1 MVYRPNSLVANT
13 HANLLEQNKVCI
25 STRVQVPQE
34 WFGTPYGCRVSV
46 FGQQHG
52 YRVVMWKQFILFLDV
67 DRTALKSTFKDQN
80 NRIAT
85 FSFFEI
91 FLWNFCC
98 NECNGG
104 NKIKA
109 KMFITIT
116 RVSGH

>member
-52 YRVVMWKQFILFLDV
+52 YRVVM
-67 DRTALKSTFKDQN
+67 
-80 NRIAT
+80 
-85 FSFFEI
+85 
-91 FLWNFCC
+91 
-98 NECNGG
+98 
-104 NKIKA
+104 
-109 KMFITIT
+109 
-116 RVSGH
+116 